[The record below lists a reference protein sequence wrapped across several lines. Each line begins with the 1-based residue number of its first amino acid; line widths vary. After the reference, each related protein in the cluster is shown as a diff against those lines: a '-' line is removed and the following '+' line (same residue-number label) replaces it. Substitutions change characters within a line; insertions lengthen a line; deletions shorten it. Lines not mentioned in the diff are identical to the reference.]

1 MDNRSFGKGIFF
13 AFSAYFLWGSFP
25 IYWRL
30 LAAISPMH
38 LLGFRITI
46 SLFSVSVVLLLA
58 KNFSWLKFFKDRKTI
73 LIMILAS
80 LMISFNW
87 GLYVW
92 AVNSGNTIQT
102 SLGYYINPLLTI
114 LLGLVFFRE
123 RLKVL
128 QVIAFVFAFIGVAVL
143 TIFNGQLPWISLSL
157 AFSFAL
163 YSVLKKTVKLPALE
177 SLGAE
182 TLIALPLGLVLLFT
196 TFEVGGLQFTGP
208 KGLFYITQL
217 SGITM
222 FILLF
227 IGVVSSLPLFLFA
240 KGAKILPL
248 STLGFIQFVS
258 PTMSFITGL
267 FIFRESFP
275 VRNFIAFGFIWG
287 AAILYIISLKL
298 SSKQK

>member
-1 MDNRSFGKGIFF
+1 MSNPSFGKGIFF
-13 AFSAYFLWGSFP
+13 AFFAYFLWGSLP
-25 IYWRL
+25 LYWRL
-30 LAAISPMH
+30 LAAISPIH
-38 LLGFRITI
+38 LLGFRVIV
-46 SLFSVSVVLLLA
+46 SLFSVSIVLLLA
-58 KNFSWLKFFKDRKTI
+58 KNYSWLGFFKDRKTS

-80 LMISFNW
+80 LLITLNW

-102 SLGYYINPLLTI
+102 SLGYYINPLITI
-114 LLGLVFFRE
+114 ILGLVFFRE
-123 RLKVL
+123 KLKIL
-128 QVIAFVFAFIGVAVL
+128 QIIAFISAFIGVAVL

-157 AFSFAL
+157 AFSFAA

-182 TLIALPLGLVLLFT
+182 TLIAFPIGIMLLFT
-196 TFEVGGLQFTGP
+196 TFGMEGLEFTGP
-208 KGLFYITQL
+208 QGLYYITQL
-217 SGITM
+217 SGFTQ
-222 FILLF
+222 FLILL
-227 IGVVSSLPLFLFA
+227 IGLVSSLPLYLFA

-258 PTMSFITGL
+258 PTMTFLTGL

-287 AAILYIISLKL
+287 AAILYIISLRL